1 LSPPVAP
8 GVLDNPLVRG
18 AAGGF
23 GVCAPAYDFDSVSA
37 CHISARL
44 LVDSVGVAEE
54 VVLDGEG
61 CLDRA
66 IGHDFLLDVV
76 DSGDVLLRPL
86 HNLKHVRQSVVGD
99 GRCRAHTCTGA

>member
-1 LSPPVAP
+1 MSPPVAP
-8 GVLDNPLVRG
+8 GVLDDPLVRG

-37 CHISARL
+37 CHVSARL
-44 LVDSVGVAEE
+44 LVYSVGVAEE

-76 DSGDVLLRPL
+76 DSGDVLLRAL
-86 HNLKHVRQSVVGD
+86 HNLKHVRQRVVGD